1 MSLFSKVNVCLILIA
16 MVFALAPTATYASAF
31 IKFDGIG
38 EKIPGMRVTDKT
50 TVREVA
56 VFAARHAGVDE
67 SCISLSWRGQKVWQD
82 GKGNYKAEA
91 KGGLN
96 VQRRTEGK
104 RTLGSYSML
113 WDEATQVNKW
123 DSSDME
129 FDGVYNV
136 KIVELGCT
144 FPPHNVDGR

>member
-1 MSLFSKVNVCLILIA
+1 MSLFTKINVRLILIA
-16 MVFALAPTATYASAF
+16 MVFALAPTATYAAAY
-31 IKFDGIG
+31 IKFDGISA
-38 EKIPGMRVTDKT
+38 KKMPKMRVTDET
-50 TVREVA
+50 TVHEVA

-113 WDEATQVNKW
+113 LGEASDPSVIPQNEMFITTQAGSVMLKLVNCK
-123 DSSDME
+123 
-129 FDGVYNV
+129 
-136 KIVELGCT
+136 
-144 FPPHNVDGR
+144 

>member
-1 MSLFSKVNVCLILIA
+1 MIA
-16 MVFALAPTATYASAF
+16 MVFALAPTATYAAAY
-31 IKFDGIG
+31 IKFDGLSA
-38 EKIPGMRVTDKT
+38 KIMPRMRVTDET
-50 TVREVA
+50 TVHEVA
-56 VFAARHAGVDE
+56 VYAARHAGVDVG
-67 SCISLSWRGQKVWQD
+67 CISLSWREQEVWQN

-123 DSSDME
+123 DHDLKE
-129 FDGVYNV
+129 FSFNTV
-136 KIVELGCT
+136 L
-144 FPPHNVDGR
+144 